1 MIEFHGLERTG
12 FESSDLAS
20 WIERIGEHFQYAI
33 REIQYVFCDDEYL
46 YEMNMQ
52 YLNHD
57 TYTDIIT
64 FDYADGEVLHGDI
77 FISVDRVKEN
87 ALERKIDFDEE
98 LLRVMAHG
106 LLHMKGLKDK
116 TEEEKNVMRREEE
129 SLMKLFH
136 VEH

>member
-12 FESSDLAS
+12 FKSSDLAS

-77 FISVDRVKEN
+77 FISLDRVEEN
-87 ALERKIDFDEE
+87 ALEREIDFNEE

>member
-1 MIEFHGLERTG
+1 MIEFHGLERIDYQAPELG
-12 FESSDLAS
+12 S
-20 WIERIGEHFQYAI
+20 WIERIGEKFKYSI

-64 FDYADGEVLHGDI
+64 FDYADGKVLHGDI
-77 FISVDRVKEN
+77 FISTERVQEN
-87 ALERKIDFDEE
+87 ASERGISVNEE

-106 LLHMKGLKDK
+106 LLHMKGLNDK
-116 TEEEKNVMRREEE
+116 TENEKAIMRKEEE
-129 SLMKLFH
+129 ELMKLFH

>member
-12 FESSDLAS
+12 FKSSDLAS

-77 FISVDRVKEN
+77 FISVDRVEEN

>member
-1 MIEFHGLERTG
+1 MIEFHELERTE
-12 FESSDLAS
+12 FTARELKD
-20 WIERIGEHFQYAI
+20 WIKRIGVSLKRPI
-33 REIQYVFCDDEYL
+33 REIQYVFCNDEYL

-64 FDYADGEVLHGDI
+64 FDYSDGAVLHGDI
-77 FISVDRVKEN
+77 FISVDRVAEN
-87 ALERKIDFDEE
+87 AKDRGIAVKEE

-106 LLHMKGLKDK
+106 LLHMIGLKDK
-116 TEEEKNVMRREEE
+116 TESEKNRMRAEEE
-129 SLMKLFH
+129 ALMKLFH

>member
-1 MIEFHGLERTG
+1 MIEFHELERTD
-12 FESSDLAS
+12 FTAKELEA
-20 WIERIGEHFQYAI
+20 WIKRIGASLKRSV

-46 YEMNMQ
+46 YEMNRQ

-64 FDYADGEVLHGDI
+64 FDYGDGTVLHGDI
-77 FISVDRVKEN
+77 FISVDRVTEN
-87 ALERKIDFDEE
+87 AKDRGIAVKKE

-106 LLHMKGLKDK
+106 LLHMTGLKDK
-116 TEEEKNVMRREEE
+116 TEEEKARMRAEEDA
-129 SLMKLFH
+129 LMKLFH

>member
-12 FESSDLAS
+12 YKESDLAT
-20 WIERIGEHFQYAI
+20 WIERIGEDFKCAI

-64 FDYADGEVLHGDI
+64 FDYADGKVLHGDI

-87 ALERKIDFDEE
+87 SAEREIAFKEE

-106 LLHMKGLKDK
+106 LLHMKGFKDK
-116 TEEEKNVMRREEE
+116 TDKEKNLMRREEE
-129 SLMKLFH
+129 RLMKLFH